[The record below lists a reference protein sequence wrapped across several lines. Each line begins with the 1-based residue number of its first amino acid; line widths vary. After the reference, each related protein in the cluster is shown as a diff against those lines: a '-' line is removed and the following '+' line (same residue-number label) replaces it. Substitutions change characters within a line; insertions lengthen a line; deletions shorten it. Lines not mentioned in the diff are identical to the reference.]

1 MNCGYEHQ
9 IDDAIDGTLPPA
21 DAAAFE
27 AHLPGCDSCSS
38 FLADMRAIRTTA
50 DVLERHAPPP
60 AVWTRIEQQ
69 IRQERRSASTTASGW
84 SWRRLPASQLLSA
97 AAVLVVLISGAVWL
111 ALRLVTDAPVDQATT
126 VQPGERTP
134 DPALIQNVET
144 QLNLAEEHYS
154 NAIAGL
160 EAIASAD
167 QGALDPQTAE
177 VLQTNLTVI
186 DAAIGESRAALLAE
200 PASELAQQSLFSA
213 LQSKVTLL
221 QDTIAL
227 INEMR
232 KGNEEGAARIVSE
245 MNP

>member
-1 MNCGYEHQ
+1 MNCGHEHH
-9 IDDAIDGTLPPA
+9 ITDAIDGTLPPA

-27 AHLPGCDSCSS
+27 AHLPGCAACTNM
-38 FLADMRAIRTTA
+38 LADVRAIRATA
-50 DVLERHAPPP
+50 DILERHAAPP
-60 AVWTRIEQQ
+60 AVWTRIEQE
-69 IRQERRSASTTASGW
+69 IRRQGRSTPTQAVGW
-84 SWRRLPASQLLSA
+84 HWGRLPASQLLGA
-97 AAVLVVLISGAVWL
+97 AAMLVLLVGAAAWL
-111 ALRLVTDAPVDQATT
+111 ALRLVSVAPANQATS
-126 VQPGERTP
+126 QPATNAP
-134 DPALIQNVET
+134 DPALIQSVET

-160 EAIASAD
+160 EALARAD
-167 QGALDPQTAE
+167 EGALDPQTAE

-213 LQSKVTLL
+213 LQSKVILL
-221 QDTIAL
+221 QDTISL